1 MELMKNEKQRLKNIT
16 QLRSGAIT
24 GIEILEVI
32 IREAR
37 QQ

>member
-1 MELMKNEKQRLKNIT
+1 MELMKNEKQSQKNIT
-16 QLRSGAIT
+16 QLSSGAIT
-24 GIEILEVI
+24 GIEFLEVI

>member
-1 MELMKNEKQRLKNIT
+1 MKSRAKKNIT
-16 QLRSGAIT
+16 QLSSGAIT

>member
-1 MELMKNEKQRLKNIT
+1 MKSRAKKNIT
-16 QLRSGAIT
+16 QLSSGAIT
-24 GIEILEVI
+24 GIEFLEVI